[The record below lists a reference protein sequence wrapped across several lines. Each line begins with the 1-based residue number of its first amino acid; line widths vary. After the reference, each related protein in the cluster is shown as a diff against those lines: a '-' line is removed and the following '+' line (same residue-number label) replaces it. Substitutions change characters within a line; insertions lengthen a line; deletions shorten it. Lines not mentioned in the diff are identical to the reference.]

1 MDIRSFVW
9 VLALFSLVGAYFAIR
24 SAIKTMQAARKLS
37 FYSLRKQQ
45 NAGAWRLFFLF
56 IFLIVFAFWLPN
68 YGEPLI
74 YVYYPPSLTPSMT
87 PTITTTPT
95 ISLTPTITLTPTLTN
110 TPSVTDTPSP
120 TPTPFLPAAIEALF
134 TGPVTPNPDAVFG
147 AIQFSTN
154 FDGLNAIDPQTS
166 FQLPIKIMYGVF
178 AYNNT
183 IPGVQWSALWWR
195 DDGVNPRKLVCYET
209 QPWNG
214 GTGGGGGYTDCE
226 TPTDG
231 WQAGEYEVQIF
242 MGYEWKVIGRFRVMG
257 ELATNTPG
265 ATATITETLTI
276 TPTP

>member
-9 VLALFSLVGAYFAIR
+9 VAAIFSVIGAYFAIR
-24 SAIKTMQAARKLS
+24 AAIKTMQTARKMS
-37 FYSLRKQQ
+37 FYSLRRQQ
-45 NAGAWRLFFLF
+45 NIIAWRLFFLF
-56 IFLIVFAFWLPN
+56 ILLLGFAFWLPS

-74 YVYYPPSLTPSMT
+74 YVYYPPSPTPSLTPTITLTSTITLT

-95 ISLTPTITLTPTLTN
+95 LTH

-120 TPTPFLPAAIEALF
+120 TTTPFLPSAIEALF

-154 FDGLNAIDPQTS
+154 FDGLNAINPQTS
-166 FQLPIKIMYGVF
+166 FQPPIQRMYGVF

-195 DDGVNPRKLVCYET
+195 DNGVDDRELVCYET

-214 GTGGGGGYTDCE
+214 GTGGGGGFTECE
-226 TPTDG
+226 DPIDG
-231 WQAGEYEVQIF
+231 WAPGEYEVQIF
-242 MGYEWKVIGRFRVMG
+242 MGYDWKVIGRFRVLG
-257 ELATNTPG
+257 ELTTNTP
-265 ATATITETLTI
+265 EVTLTI